1 MRNGGLP
8 PAHLLSS
15 TATPLDPLRWL
26 VPPQRA
32 PEPQPPVHASD
43 AATSALAHYDEIISQ
58 RMISLYKQ
66 ALAKCAELAAQAQRV
81 ETARSVALATWQHQE
96 DAAHEQALAEEADIQ
111 RHRDDTFRAI
121 TDGFTIN
128 PNILAVEMASWHGA
142 DDAMALLAMK
152 HRKDDANA
160 QGYLDGHAARA
171 LQNAAARMNV
181 LAASRCQED
190 NVHAKAIVYEA
201 DKRTCRETTLR
212 ATQLQ
217 YVAQLGF
224 TFSSKFFALVAECDA
239 SWDGAV
245 AEAPNRTPVLAEK
258 ALAEEQR
265 CHKTAMQE
273 KAWADEA
280 KERRQAAAWE
290 KALADEAHEQR
301 ETAEHATTLVVT
313 MLTKLK
319 AAPKVRYGGPPPTHF
334 SLPLTATGVAKL
346 DAAILDKRRRHE
358 TAVREKAFA
367 EDKRR
372 QEETAKKQRRA
383 DHEHIMAPVLPPD
396 PGNEA
401 IQRIWVECALLAA
414 PLDAILAEI
423 EHDNIAHEA

>member
-1 MRNGGLP
+1 MP

-128 PNILAVEMASWHGA
+128 PNILAIKMASWHGA
-142 DDAMALLAMK
+142 DDAMVLLAMK
-152 HRKDDANA
+152 HCKDDANA

-171 LQNAAARMNV
+171 LQNAAARVNV
-181 LAASRCQED
+181 LAASHRQED
-190 NVHAKAIVYEA
+190 NAHAKAFASTTNKRNCWEA
-201 DKRTCRETTLR
+201 TLH
-212 ATQLQ
+212 AAQLA

-224 TFSSKFFALVAECDA
+224 TSSSEFFAWVAECNA
-239 SWDGAV
+239 SQDGAV
-245 AEAPNRTPVLAEK
+245 AEAPNRTPALAEK
-258 ALAEEQR
+258 LLTKEQC
-265 CHKTAMQE
+265 CHETATQE
-273 KAWADEA
+273 
-280 KERRQAAAWE
+280 R
-290 KALADEAHEQR
+290 ALAD
-301 ETAEHATTLVVT
+301 
-313 MLTKLK
+313 K
-319 AAPKVRYGGPPPTHF
+319 A
-334 SLPLTATGVAKL
+334 
-346 DAAILDKRRRHE
+346 
-358 TAVREKAFA
+358 
-367 EDKRR
+367 
-372 QEETAKKQRRA
+372 
-383 DHEHIMAPVLPPD
+383 
-396 PGNEA
+396 NEG
-401 IQRIWVECALLAA
+401 R
-414 PLDAILAEI
+414 
-423 EHDNIAHEA
+423 